1 MGPKSNHK
9 CPLKEEE
16 DDLTGRRGG
25 AEKKVEAEPG
35 VTVARAEQ
43 CQQPPEAG
51 RGRGGSLL
59 QPSKG
64 AQPF

>member
-9 CPLKEEE
+9 CPLNEEE

-25 AEKKVEAEPG
+25 EEVKMEAEPG

-43 CQQPPEAG
+43 SQQPPDAG
-51 RGRGGSLL
+51 RGKGGSLL
-59 QPSKG
+59 
-64 AQPF
+64 